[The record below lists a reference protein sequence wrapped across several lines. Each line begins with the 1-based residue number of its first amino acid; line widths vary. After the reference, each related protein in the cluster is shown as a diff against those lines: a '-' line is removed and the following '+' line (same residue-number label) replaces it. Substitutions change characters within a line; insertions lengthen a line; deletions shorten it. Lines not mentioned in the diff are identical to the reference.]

1 MKGDIVRL
9 ILRVLGIAASMA
21 AAMAVAALVMGRGQV
36 ALSIG
41 VGAVVAMAG
50 FAVLAGTISGSQ
62 GNTVRWRV
70 GLLTGIGMIKLGVIG
85 VVLWWLISRALV
97 GPFSFLAGFSTMV
110 AALIIEGLRAGRAR
124 AGTR

>member
-1 MKGDIVRL
+1 MGGEIAGL
-9 ILRVLGIAASMA
+9 MLRVLGISASIA
-21 AAMAVAALVMGRGQV
+21 AAMAAAALVMGRGQA

-62 GNTVRWRV
+62 GSTGRWRV
-70 GLLTGIGMIKLGVIG
+70 GLLAGIGMIKLGVIG

-110 AALIIEGLRAGRAR
+110 AALIIGGLRAGRAR
-124 AGTR
+124 AGTH